1 MIPLPD
7 APALRQISLILTN
20 IIEYFVFMKIQNMH
34 VGIPRHSLHGY
45 KSIHRVEVLCPPF
58 SAVARSSEAVY
69 NDTDLGAANMESYD
83 PKGVTLGKLRDQAK
97 CGFYVYKL
105 GLMLL
110 SAMEGY

>member
-1 MIPLPD
+1 MLGS
-7 APALRQISLILTN
+7 R
-20 IIEYFVFMKIQNMH
+20 
-34 VGIPRHSLHGY
+34 GIHCTGTSQVTGWRCCAHPS
-45 KSIHRVEVLCPPF
+45 VL
-58 SAVARSSEAVY
+58 SARSSEAVY

-110 SAMEGY
+110 SAIEGY